1 MSTTEL
7 RHIITEHLSQID
19 DPSFLNAIKTI
30 VESKISSGM
39 YELSKFQIDR
49 INSARNDLKNGQ
61 LISHNELQNEISQW
75 LEEK

>member
-1 MSTTEL
+1 MSTIEL

-30 VESKISSGM
+30 VESKISSEM
-39 YELSKFQIDR
+39 YELSQFQIDR

-61 LISHNELQNEISQW
+61 LISDDELQNEISQR
-75 LEEK
+75 LGEK

>member
-1 MSTTEL
+1 MSTIEL

-39 YELSKFQIDR
+39 YELSEFQIDR

-61 LISHNELQNEISQW
+61 LISHDELQHEINQW